1 LINLYTDLGKH
12 LNNSEK
18 NLEASSTRFETFQ
31 NQFETIKK
39 QIIGFR
45 LSAGSGDGF
54 IDRIDDLFSDIRD
67 VV

>member
-31 NQFETIKK
+31 KQFETIKK
-39 QIIGFR
+39 KIIGFR
-45 LSAGSGDGF
+45 LSVGSRDGF
-54 IDRIDDLFSDIRD
+54 VDRIDDLFSDIQD